1 MAALDDD
8 VTAAVTRN
16 GGRRELLERS
26 DHLSALDALLGGVR
40 QHSKGRLVLVGG
52 EAGVGKTS
60 LLRRFCD
67 DQPRSVRVLSGSCD
81 ALLTPRP
88 LGPLFDIAAITGG
101 ELEELVSGS
110 ARPHQ
115 VVAALVRELGE
126 DPPAV
131 VVLEDMH
138 WADGATLDA
147 LRLLGRR
154 IDAVPALVAVS
165 YRDDELDRMHP
176 LRMVLGELGSDSVT
190 RLRIEPLSPTAVA
203 ELADPRGVDGQ
214 ALHRVTGGNPFFV
227 TEVLAAGPEET
238 PQSVRDAVLARAARL
253 SDRARALLEAVAIVP
268 HHAELW
274 LLEAL
279 GGATVDRLEECL
291 ASGMLVSAGAAV
303 AFRHELAR
311 LTIEESLAPDRRVG
325 LHRAALAALA
335 APPDGVVDLD
345 QLAHHAEAAAD
356 AEAVQRFAPAAA
368 KRAASLGAHRESAAH
383 YRRALRFAGGLP
395 LAERALLLDRCAAEC
410 SLIGEMTESIAWRRE
425 AIDCHRRLG
434 DARREGHSQRAVS
447 WPLWVVG
454 LSAEAREA
462 ARRAV
467 ALLEPLGDG
476 MELARAYGG
485 LSLLH
490 MSADEFE
497 ETIAAGG
504 RAIEI
509 ARRLGNARVE
519 VHTLTQIGAVEFR
532 RGLPAGRD
540 KIERSLRVAQE
551 AGWEP
556 EVANACSYLAEGAV
570 RARSHALAKSSI
582 EAGIDY
588 CEKHDLDGWRPY
600 LIAVRSQLELH
611 RGRWDDAADAA
622 AWVVARGGLG
632 WATILSLAVL
642 GRLRARRG
650 DPDVWAPLERAR
662 RLADPTGEMGRL
674 APVAI
679 ASAEAAWL
687 EGRTEGVREATDGA
701 VELAC
706 ARKSP
711 WFAGELAYWRR
722 RAGIEEDAPAATAQ
736 PYALELAGDWRAAAE
751 AWAELGCPYEQA
763 LALADADDDD
773 TVRDALERLQR
784 LGARAA
790 AAIVARRLRERGA
803 QGLPRGPRASTQAHV
818 ANLTSREVEVL
829 ELVASGLRNTEIADR
844 LFLSPRTIE
853 HHVSAILA
861 KLDVR
866 SRSEAAAAAVRLGI
880 AGKS

>member
-1 MAALDDD
+1 
-8 VTAAVTRN
+8 
-16 GGRRELLERS
+16 
-26 DHLSALDALLGGVR
+26 
-40 QHSKGRLVLVGG
+40 
-52 EAGVGKTS
+52 
-60 LLRRFCD
+60 
-67 DQPRSVRVLSGSCD
+67 
-81 ALLTPRP
+81 
-88 LGPLFDIAAITGG
+88 
-101 ELEELVSGS
+101 
-110 ARPHQ
+110 
-115 VVAALVRELGE
+115 
-126 DPPAV
+126 
-131 VVLEDMH
+131 
-138 WADGATLDA
+138 
-147 LRLLGRR
+147 
-154 IDAVPALVAVS
+154 
-165 YRDDELDRMHP
+165 
-176 LRMVLGELGSDSVT
+176 
-190 RLRIEPLSPTAVA
+190 
-203 ELADPRGVDGQ
+203 
-214 ALHRVTGGNPFFV
+214 
-227 TEVLAAGPEET
+227 
-238 PQSVRDAVLARAARL
+238 
-253 SDRARALLEAVAIVP
+253 
-268 HHAELW
+268 
-274 LLEAL
+274 
-279 GGATVDRLEECL
+279 
-291 ASGMLVSAGAAV
+291 
-303 AFRHELAR
+303 
-311 LTIEESLAPDRRVG
+311 
-325 LHRAALAALA
+325 
-335 APPDGVVDLD
+335 
-345 QLAHHAEAAAD
+345 
-356 AEAVQRFAPAAA
+356 
-368 KRAASLGAHRESAAH
+368 
-383 YRRALRFAGGLP
+383 
-395 LAERALLLDRCAAEC
+395 
-410 SLIGEMTESIAWRRE
+410 
-425 AIDCHRRLG
+425 
-434 DARREGHSQRAVS
+434 
-447 WPLWVVG
+447 
-454 LSAEAREA
+454 
-462 ARRAV
+462 V

-476 MELARAYGG
+476 LELARAYGG